1 MRIRCPVCGREVDVM
16 FTPRGSPVGGLYEVV
31 VMHRGHCF
39 KVFIDTQRYV
49 RRMSEVECIHADE
62 LVVYIDGDVATVHTP
77 TDAVEIPSEY
87 LKTAVETELRVR
99 KWSTRQ

>member
-1 MRIRCPVCGREVDVM
+1 
-16 FTPRGSPVGGLYEVV
+16 
-31 VMHRGHCF
+31 
-39 KVFIDTQRYV
+39 
-49 RRMSEVECIHADE
+49 MSEVECIHADE

-99 KWSTRQ
+99 KWTTRQ